1 LKSTV
6 NSILAVLVWLLPF
19 VRCPYA
25 CPDVGVRGE
34 TAGKPE
40 GRGPE
45 HRRMPAGGTGA
56 LGAAVPLVGAC
67 FAEEVTEIMFDRTK
81 TLKLAAAALILFG
94 LLSPAS
100 AADKKDEKPAPAG
113 TPVLWRAPDD
123 LSARDLFLGPG
134 GEAMSP
140 DLRRVNFMKEETGGF
155 SKKYRV
161 RDGAGRVW
169 VAKLGKEAQAETAAV
184 RLVWAVGYMTEVNYL
199 APCVRIE
206 GAPDPGK
213 GFERCQGG
221 GFANVRFEAR
231 PEGVRRLDEWKWSEN
246 PFVNTKELKGLVVMM
261 SLLNNWDIKDSNN
274 KILYVPRA
282 GGRDG
287 ELRYI
292 VSDLGATFGRVKLD
306 VPGLWR
312 IRRNRNDPAD
322 YAKDAFLEDV
332 KGGQVYLFY
341 KGKRQDLFD
350 DIRVEEARWIA
361 GLLSKLSDRQI
372 QDAFRAANYTPDEVR
387 ILTAAVRGRID
398 ELAGIPA
405 WSASSR

>member
-1 LKSTV
+1 MLERCKTV
-6 NSILAVLVWLLPF
+6 RF
-19 VRCPYA
+19 
-25 CPDVGVRGE
+25 
-34 TAGKPE
+34 
-40 GRGPE
+40 
-45 HRRMPAGGTGA
+45 
-56 LGAAVPLVGAC
+56 
-67 FAEEVTEIMFDRTK
+67 
-81 TLKLAAAALILFG
+81 AAAALA
-94 LLSPAS
+94 LLMLCSL
-100 AADKKDEKPAPAG
+100 AAGAEDKKDKEPRPAG
-113 TPVLWRAPDD
+113 VPVLWRAPDD
-123 LSARDLFLGPG
+123 LPARDLFLGPG
-134 GEAMSP
+134 GREMRP
-140 DLRRVNFMKEETGGF
+140 DLSRVTLVKEETGGY

-161 RDGAGRVW
+161 RDGQGRVW

-199 APCVRIE
+199 APCVVIE

-213 GFERCQGG
+213 EFERCQGG
-221 GFANVRFEAR
+221 GFSNVRFEAR

-261 SLLNNWDIKDSNN
+261 SLLNNWDIKDTNN
-274 KILYVPRA
+274 KILYVPGA
-282 GGRDG
+282 DGREG

-312 IRRNRNDPAD
+312 IRRNRNDPED

-372 QDAFRAANYTPDEVR
+372 ADAFRAANYTPEEVR
-387 ILTAAVRGRID
+387 MLTATVRERIK
-398 ELAGIPA
+398 ELANIPA
-405 WSASSR
+405 SAASSK

>member
-1 LKSTV
+1 ML
-6 NSILAVLVWLLPF
+6 
-19 VRCPYA
+19 
-25 CPDVGVRGE
+25 
-34 TAGKPE
+34 
-40 GRGPE
+40 
-45 HRRMPAGGTGA
+45 
-56 LGAAVPLVGAC
+56 
-67 FAEEVTEIMFDRTK
+67 DRTQF
-81 TLKLAAAALILFG
+81 LKLAVAALILFG

-100 AADKKDEKPAPAG
+100 AQDKKEKKPGPAG

-123 LSARDLFLGPG
+123 IASRDLFLGPG
-134 GEAMSP
+134 GREMRP
-140 DLRRVNFMKEETGGF
+140 DLGRVTFVKEETGGY
-155 SKKYRV
+155 SKKFRV

-199 APCVRIE
+199 APCVVIE

-213 GFERCQGG
+213 DIERCQGG
-221 GFANVRFEAR
+221 GFSNVRFEAR

-261 SLLNNWDIKDSNN
+261 SLVNNWDIKDTNN
-274 KILYVPRA
+274 KILYVPGA
-282 GGRDG
+282 DGSDG

-322 YAKDAFLEDV
+322 YSKDGFLEDV

-350 DIRVEEARWIA
+350 DIRVDEARWIA
-361 GLLSKLSDRQI
+361 GLLSQLSERQI
-372 QDAFRAANYTPDEVR
+372 ADAFRAANYTPEEVQT
-387 ILTAAVRGRID
+387 LTAAVRGRIE
-398 ELAGIPA
+398 ELSGIPA
-405 WSASSR
+405 RAASTR

>member
-1 LKSTV
+1 
-6 NSILAVLVWLLPF
+6 
-19 VRCPYA
+19 
-25 CPDVGVRGE
+25 
-34 TAGKPE
+34 
-40 GRGPE
+40 
-45 HRRMPAGGTGA
+45 
-56 LGAAVPLVGAC
+56 
-67 FAEEVTEIMFDRTK
+67 MFDRSK
-81 TLKLAAAALILFG
+81 TRKLAAAALILFS
-94 LLSPAS
+94 L
-100 AADKKDEKPAPAG
+100 AATSSRAQGEGEKRPAPSG

-123 LSARDLFLGPG
+123 LPARDLYRGPG
-134 GEAMSP
+134 GEAMRP
-140 DLRRVNFMKEETGGF
+140 DLSRVTFLKEETGGF

-161 RDGAGRVW
+161 RDGKGREW

-184 RLVWAVGYMTEVNYL
+184 RLVWAVGYMTEINYL
-199 APCVRIE
+199 APCVAIE

-213 GFERCQGG
+213 EFERCRGG
-221 GFANVRFEAR
+221 GLANVRFEAR
-231 PEGVRRLDEWKWSEN
+231 PENVKRLDEWKWSEN

-274 KILYVPRA
+274 KILYVPGE

-312 IRRNRNDPAD
+312 IRRNRNDPED

-361 GLLSKLSDRQI
+361 GLLSKLSERQI
-372 QDAFRAANYTPDEVR
+372 GDAFRAANYTPEEVR
-387 ILTAAVRGRID
+387 ILTNAVRERID
-398 ELAGIPA
+398 ELANIPA
-405 WSASSR
+405 RAASSR